1 MDFKSYKLLGFEKGT
16 GNKKYNALLQ
26 DKKTKQ
32 IKKISFGDIRYQQY
46 KDNVLGLY
54 SHLDHNDNKRRALY
68 RTRHKHDKL
77 NEYSAG
83 HFSYYWLWN

>member
-32 IKKISFGDIRYQQY
+32 IKKIGFGDIRYQQY

-68 RTRHKHDKL
+68 RARHKHDKL

-83 HFSYYWLWN
+83 WLAYTYLW

>member
-1 MDFKSYKLLGFEKGT
+1 MDFKSYKLLGLEKGS

-46 KDNVLGLY
+46 KDKALGLY

-68 RTRHKHDKL
+68 RARHKHDKL

-83 HFSYYWLWN
+83 WLAYTYLW

>member
-54 SHLDHNDNKRRALY
+54 SHLDHNDIKRKNNY

-77 NEYSAG
+77 NEYSSG
-83 HFSYYWLWN
+83 YFSYTYLWT

>member
-16 GNKKYNALLQ
+16 GKKIYNALLQ

-54 SHLDHNDNKRRALY
+54 SHLDHNDIKRKNNY
-68 RTRHKHDKL
+68 RNRHKHDKL
-77 NEYSAG
+77 NEYIAG
-83 HFSYYWLWN
+83 WLAYTYLWT